1 VNPAKWSVRKILGRW
16 TVQPPYPLDQEATYP
31 TWAAAYAA
39 ADRLAR
45 GIS

>member
-1 VNPAKWSVRKILGRW
+1 MNPARWSVRRIAGRW
-16 TVQPPYPLDQEATYP
+16 HVFPPYPTDQSATYP

>member
-1 VNPAKWSVRKILGRW
+1 MNPAKWSVRRIGHW
-16 TVQPPYPLDQEATYP
+16 WVVMPPYPTDQQAKYP